1 MNNRSQALVIVIS
14 FLGMLSLIGVAFF
27 SLSQA
32 QRSSSVHELN
42 RVKSLYLAE
51 AGINYTKRV
60 LELDR
65 QDNRIDSKAD
75 IIFKH
80 FQGEEADLN
89 HDGKK
94 ESKWFYVLDSE
105 GKTFGRFGIRILDEA
120 SKVNVNSVELS
131 TFDRLLSQV
140 GIEGKEASSIY
151 SKRPFSV
158 IEEIGS
164 VLDRDEFNK
173 LEDFITIY
181 SQDSEV
187 DLNRNRRHY
196 LNSLNVQLILEGF
209 LRQGVKDAYQKAA
222 ILKDASDADLRQ
234 TILDKFHSGSL
245 TPSGISESGG
255 WINRGTY
262 FEAPVGGSFGRFI
275 WSNLGVEDGEYFCF
289 LYGTE
294 SSDVVGEII
303 GVPIFSGEGLIDKVI
318 VSGGSFT
325 LDITPA
331 QDANS
336 KFSYIDLVSTSQK
349 NGLKKQVITG
359 SEGLVINELMVK
371 LIQELTVDLPI
382 IDPGESLAHTFS
394 DIQPGFYYLKV
405 LAKQTGGLVGDVT
418 VKNKTAGDLRDN
430 EYFPY
435 SVEVGQDQEL
445 KLMIKNNS
453 YESSGLKGIS
463 LSQQPDAEFIEIL
476 NITPSEIDL
485 SNFSLEVYTDD
496 DQLVAG
502 WPGIIPEGTRI
513 QAYQHLVLNVDD
525 ADTSLSPEN
534 LRNNKISFKQSWR
547 FNGIGLNFQDYSDTI
562 DKSFDLIP
570 DGGGKVILKDV
581 YGKRVDAVEYSGSQ
595 VPAFKS
601 IERPDPTLKSDQDQD
616 GLFDGWNFSEDKD
629 RATPKLT
636 NENSGM
642 YTREGNRLVK
652 HSPSEI
658 TIFNRPLLGLKE
670 VMELPTGESWEEF
683 VISDLARICDA
694 YAYELDSF
702 ILDAKLLDSKGDRE
716 IIQINNISPGSYWL
730 SITAVDSEA
739 AQFTVSYKKDTQEE
753 FQQPSSLVISDGIAD
768 YGKIELD
775 AEEEYNLQLEVIN
788 TLGKK
793 LNLNKI
799 ILEPVAFEPGRINL
813 NTAEAEVLRSV
824 LNSEHLVL
832 KILENRPLGE
842 ALGVGELLLLD
853 TGFLPLYNIFT
864 VKSDIFGIECIGAYI
879 SLEKPLSPQTIRSV
893 IRR

>member
-1 MNNRSQALVIVIS
+1 
-14 FLGMLSLIGVAFF
+14 
-27 SLSQA
+27 
-32 QRSSSVHELN
+32 
-42 RVKSLYLAE
+42 
-51 AGINYTKRV
+51 
-60 LELDR
+60 DR
-65 QDNRIDSKAD
+65 QSNRIDSKED

-94 ESKWFYVLDSE
+94 ESKWFYVLDS
-105 GKTFGRFGIRILDEA
+105 GGRIFGRFGIRIFDEA
-120 SKVNVNSVELS
+120 SKVNVNSIDVS
-131 TFDRLLSQV
+131 NFDRLLSQLE
-140 GIEGKEASSIY
+140 IEGQGASLIY
-151 SKRPFSV
+151 SWRPYSV
-158 IEEIGS
+158 IEEIGA
-164 VLDRDEFNK
+164 VLERDEFKK

-209 LRQGVKDAYQKAA
+209 LRQGVKDAYQRAA

-234 TILDKFHSGSL
+234 TILDKFHSGKL
-245 TPSGISESGG
+245 IPSGMLDSGG

-262 FEAPVGGSFGRFI
+262 FEAPIGGSPGKFI

-294 SSDVVGEII
+294 SSDLVGEIS

-318 VSGGSFT
+318 VSSGSLM

-331 QDANS
+331 QDAIS
-336 KFSYIDLVSTSQK
+336 KFAYIDLVSTARKQ
-349 NGLKKQVITG
+349 GLKKQTVTG

-371 LIQELTVDLPI
+371 LTQELSADLPM
-382 IDPGESLAHTFS
+382 IDPGESLTHTFS
-394 DIQPGFYYLKV
+394 DIQPGFYYLKL
-405 LAKQTGGLVGDVT
+405 LAKEAGGLVGDVT

-430 EYFPY
+430 EYFPD
-435 SVEVGQDQEL
+435 SLEVGVDQEL

-453 YESSGLKGIS
+453 YESCGLKGIR

-476 NITPSEIDL
+476 NITPFEIDL

-502 WPGIIPEGTRI
+502 WPGIIPQGTRI
-513 QAYQHLVLNVDD
+513 QAYQHLVFNVDD
-525 ADTSLSPEN
+525 ADTSLSPEK
-534 LRNNKISFKQSWR
+534 LRSNKISFKQSWK
-547 FNGIGLNFQDYSDTI
+547 FNGIGLDFQDYSDTI

-570 DGGGKVILKDV
+570 DDAGKVVLKDA

-636 NENSGM
+636 NENMGM
-642 YTREGNRLVK
+642 YTREGSRLVK

-658 TIFNRPLLGLKE
+658 TVFNRPLLGLKE
-670 VMELPTGESWEEF
+670 VLELPTGESWKEF
-683 VISDLARICDA
+683 ATSDLARICDA
-694 YAYELDSF
+694 FAYDVDSF

-716 IIQINNISPGSYWL
+716 ILQINNISPGTYWL
-730 SITAVDSEA
+730 SLTAVDSEA

-753 FQQPSSLVISDGIAD
+753 FQHPSSLVISDGIAD

-775 AEEEYNLQLEVIN
+775 GEEGYNLQLEVIN
-788 TLGKK
+788 ALDKK
-793 LNLNKI
+793 LNLKKI
-799 ILEPVAFEPGRINL
+799 VLEPVAFEPGRINL
-813 NTAEAEVLRSV
+813 NTAEVEVLRSM

-832 KILENRPLGE
+832 KIIENRPLGE

-853 TGFLPLYNIFT
+853 AGFLPLYNLFT
-864 VKSDIFGIECIGAYI
+864 VKSDIFGIACIGAYMP
-879 SLEKPLSPQTIRSV
+879 LEKPLSPQT
-893 IRR
+893 